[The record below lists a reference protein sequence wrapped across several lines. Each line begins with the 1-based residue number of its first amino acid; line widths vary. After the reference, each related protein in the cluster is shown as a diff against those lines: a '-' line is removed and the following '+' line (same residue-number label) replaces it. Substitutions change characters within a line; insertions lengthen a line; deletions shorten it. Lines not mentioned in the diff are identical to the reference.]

1 VCELIFGRC
10 SPQLATVSGREMEG
24 TWRKEEDK
32 KECRKKL
39 KLMREKAL

>member
-1 VCELIFGRC
+1 
-10 SPQLATVSGREMEG
+10 MEG